1 MSSKTLVI
9 NCGASHVAAAVFSYT
24 NGKLTLEDLD
34 TRDLR
39 YDVAKEEAWLPA
51 LAEGLRD
58 LTRANSKFK
67 GKATFILPGYQLL
80 IKPIKIPHVDPSKR
94 TQIIAFEAQNNIPFP
109 LTEAVWG
116 SQVIADD
123 GIESEV
129 LLAAQK
135 AEAANRFC
143 GLMST
148 IGFEPI
154 ALQPSSLLDYNAYKL
169 VHSNDLED
177 TLVVNIGARSTN
189 LTFVSPAG
197 IFIRNVSL
205 GGNSLTQMIAD
216 GVGKPFLQ
224 AEELKVN
231 FYTGETPF
239 QADDPAVAPLQ
250 AKAQDFMKRLSQ
262 QITQSIIAYRRAS
275 NRAAPSRILLTG
287 RGSLLAGLPEY
298 LSEMQKVSVD
308 YFNPTAVLGIG
319 SRVNRGMLGQLY
331 YQISEIT
338 GEAARLAKPDAMG
351 VNLLPPIIRSRLA
364 FQRKQPFLILAGIC
378 LALAPLPM
386 LYRLYAQKSTILAET
401 KAWRNRSDNLSSIA
415 KQIKDA
421 SDQADATANQI
432 SQYQTLYDSRFNWI
446 TFFSQL
452 QKALGDGPLE
462 QGGTSPDAHDVW
474 IDSLSVDR
482 EIPLTVPILTRPT
495 HGRAAGLAAA
505 GSPDAAPPPAPAAV
519 YKIDIK
525 GRMLLRN
532 VDPDARVA
540 RFSQVEAQASIKKLM
555 EACASIPFV
564 KSVPPESFKSD
575 FLTDRRIVGFEFTL
589 NINPDHPL

>member
-51 LAEGLRD
+51 VAEGLRD
-58 LTRANSKFK
+58 LTRANPKFK

-123 GIESEV
+123 GIETEV

-148 IGFEPI
+148 IGFEPV
-154 ALQPSSLLDYNAYKL
+154 ALQPSSLLDFNAYKL
-169 VHSNDLED
+169 VHGNDLED

-189 LTFVSPAG
+189 LTFISPAG

-205 GGNSLTQMIAD
+205 GGNSLTQMVAD
-216 GVGKPFLQ
+216 GLGKPFLQ

-239 QADDPAVAPLQ
+239 QADDPSVAPLQ

-275 NRAAPSRILLTG
+275 NRAAPARILLTG

-308 YFNPTAVLGIG
+308 YFNPTAVLGVG
-319 SRVNRGMLGQLY
+319 ARVNRGMLGQLY

-351 VNLLPPIIRSRLA
+351 VNLLPPLIRSRLA
-364 FQRKQPFLILAGIC
+364 FQRKQPFLVLAGVC

-401 KAWRNRSDNLSSIA
+401 KEWKSRSDTLASMA
-415 KQIKDA
+415 KQISTA

-432 SQYQTLYDSRFNWI
+432 SQYQNLYESRFNWI
-446 TFFSQL
+446 TFFTDL
-452 QKALGDGPLE
+452 QKALVD
-462 QGGTSPDAHDVW
+462 TKDVW
-474 IDSLSVDR
+474 IDNLSVDR
-482 EIPLTVPILTRPT
+482 EIPLAVPILSRPT
-495 HGRAAGLAAA
+495 RGRAAGTAAA
-505 GSPDAAPPPAPAAV
+505 GSPDAATPPPPAAV
-519 YKIDIK
+519 YKIDIQ
-525 GRMLLRN
+525 GRMLLRD

-540 RFSQVEAQASIKKLM
+540 RFSQVGAQASIKKLM

-564 KSVPPESFKSD
+564 KAVPPESFKSD

-589 NINPDHPL
+589 VINPQNPL